1 MSDATD
7 IKEEGLKLYRAGRY
21 EEAAAKFAEAQQ
33 LFAGEGN
40 QKEVAECANNRGV
53 CWRQAA
59 KFDEATAAFEEAR
72 PLFQSL
78 ARCRWVKVKWW
89 AIWRRWSESQGDKQR
104 AAELYQEAIDLF
116 TKAGAKDYAKDTYTA
131 LSKLK
136 LKQRDVV
143 GAMTAFDSGLE
154 QLDKPNLIER
164 MARKIIGGGAPA
176 GYCRRMRT
184 RGKTLSEVDVL
195 KPSTNSQP
203 DRAALPFGFLFGLT
217 GPVFRMNFG
226 TGQAQPDRRSFRSA

>member
-1 MSDATD
+1 MSNATAV
-7 IKEEGLKLYRAGRY
+7 KEEGLKLYRASRY

-40 QKEVAECANNRGV
+40 QKEFAECANNRGV

-59 KFDEATAAFEEAR
+59 KFEEATAAFEEAR
-72 PLFQSL
+72 PLFQGLGDAVGEGQVVGNL
-78 ARCRWVKVKWW
+78 AALV
-89 AIWRRWSESQGDKQR
+89 ESQGDKQH

-116 TKAGAKDYAKDTYTA
+116 TRAGAKDYAKDTYTA

-164 MARKIIGGGAPA
+164 MARKIIGGGA
-176 GYCRRMRT
+176 
-184 RGKTLSEVDVL
+184 S
-195 KPSTNSQP
+195 PSSTSAVEE
-203 DRAALPFGFLFGLT
+203 DEKED
-217 GPVFRMNFG
+217 
-226 TGQAQPDRRSFRSA
+226 AQ

>member
-1 MSDATD
+1 MSDAKAV
-7 IKEEGLKLYRAGRY
+7 KEEGLQLFRAGRH

-33 LFAGEGN
+33 LFADEGN
-40 QKEVAECANNRGV
+40 EKEFAECANNRGV

-59 KFDEATAAFEEAR
+59 RFEEAAAAFEEAR

-78 ARCRWVKVKWW
+78 DDAVGEGQVVGNL
-89 AIWRRWSESQGDKQR
+89 AALVESQGDKQH

-116 TKAGAKDYAKDTYTA
+116 TRAGAKDYVKDTYTA

-164 MARKIIGGGAPA
+164 MARKIIGGG
-176 GYCRRMRT
+176 G
-184 RGKTLSEVDVL
+184 L
-195 KPSTNSQP
+195 PST
-203 DRAALPFGFLFGLT
+203 AA
-217 GPVFRMNFG
+217 
-226 TGQAQPDRRSFRSA
+226 DDKEEDSS